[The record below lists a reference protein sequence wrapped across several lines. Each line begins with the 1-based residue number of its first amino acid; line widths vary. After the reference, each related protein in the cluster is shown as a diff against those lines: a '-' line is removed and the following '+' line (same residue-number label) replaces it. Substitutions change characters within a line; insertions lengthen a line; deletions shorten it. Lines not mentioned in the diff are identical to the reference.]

1 MRQWLC
7 LSLLLLLTACGFQ
20 PRGEITLAPSL
31 KNIYLK
37 TPDPYGQLAR
47 NLRSFL
53 IMSHVHLADT
63 VESADTV
70 LVILK
75 EQMGQDLVSVSG
87 TQLTRQYNLTLNVT
101 YQVTDASG
109 KVLISPQTSTEVRS
123 LTIQSDQILGG
134 SNEAS
139 SLYKQMQRT
148 TVYNI
153 MNRLS
158 SKEVTAILNSSRTKQ
173 S

>member
-1 MRQWLC
+1 MRYWLW

-20 PRGEITLAPSL
+20 PRGEITLAPPL

-53 IMSHVHLADT
+53 KMSNVHLADT
-63 VESADTV
+63 ATSANTV

-101 YQVTDASG
+101 YQVTDAEG
-109 KVLISPQTSTEVRS
+109 KILVSPQTSTEVRS

-134 SNEAS
+134 SNEAN
-139 SLYKQMQRT
+139 SLYTQMQSAI
-148 TVYNI
+148 VYDI
-153 MNRLS
+153 MYRLS
-158 SKEVTAILNSSRTKQ
+158 SKEITAILNPTRTKK